1 MNVIVVGGGTHMK
14 KNNMEKCKSC
24 VNFDKEKSNKNWTV
38 CKCIPVEVMI
48 SKSSENCKAYI
59 KE

>member
-1 MNVIVVGGGTHMK
+1 MK

-38 CKCIPVEVMI
+38 CKCMPVEVMI